1 VIDGQSHKMNKSPMG
16 EDLYEFDYQLPAGRD
31 EMAYYFLV
39 QYQFDTST
47 RPHSQEMYT
56 EIFHTKIARRYV
68 LSLEVNRGPVGARVN
83 VLGRGFTAQDT
94 VYLDNQPAR
103 TVYESPNSISFFIPA
118 VPANRNYKVML
129 GGTSGNSFVGT
140 LRVDPSNVQVFPTS
154 LTLHSGEVQNLTF
167 TLPYAATAGGLLL
180 DVTTD
185 VPESVIMPEVVVP
198 AGQSSVS
205 VPVQLSNW
213 HPLTWISHML
223 DCQLYGLNPGGH
235 HLTNVLLHTAT
246 AILLFLVL
254 RRMTGFLWRSAF
266 VAAVFAIH
274 PLRVESV
281 AWVAERKDVE
291 RTVLHADPL
300 GVCPLCGAVGCRGGK

>member
-1 VIDGQSHKMNKSPMG
+1 MHTKPLSLARKFLLGLAALLGLVLLTGCDMALTRITPDSLPENPSQLYTITLRATPKAGSIIKDSITPFLVIDGQSHKMNKSPMG
-16 EDLYEFDYQLPAGRD
+16 EDLYEFDYQLPTGRD

-47 RPHSQEMYT
+47 RPHNQEMYT

-83 VLGRGFTAQDT
+83 VLGRGFAAQDT
-94 VYLDNQPAR
+94 VYLDNQPTR

-118 VPANRNYKVML
+118 VPANHNYKVML
-129 GGTSGNSFVGT
+129 GGLSGNSFVGT

-167 TLPYAATAGGLLL
+167 SLPYAATAGGLLL

-205 VPVQLSNW
+205 IPVQ
-213 HPLTWISHML
+213 
-223 DCQLYGLNPGGH
+223 
-235 HLTNVLLHTAT
+235 
-246 AILLFLVL
+246 
-254 RRMTGFLWRSAF
+254 
-266 VAAVFAIH
+266 
-274 PLRVESV
+274 
-281 AWVAERKDVE
+281 
-291 RTVLHADPL
+291 
-300 GVCPLCGAVGCRGGK
+300 GGKKGSGNLSLKGYGPSGEILVPITVQ

>member
-1 VIDGQSHKMNKSPMG
+1 MHTKPLSLARKFLLGLAALLGLVLLTGCDMTLTRITPDSLPENPSQLYTITLRATPKAASIIKDSITSFLVIDGQSHKMNKSPMG
-16 EDLYEFDYQLPAGRD
+16 EDLYEFDYQLPNGRD

-39 QYQFDTST
+39 QYQFETSV
-47 RPHSQEMYT
+47 RPRRQEIYT

-83 VLGRGFTAQDT
+83 VLGRGFAAQDT
-94 VYLDNQPAR
+94 VYLDNQPTR

-118 VPANRNYKVML
+118 VPASRNYKVML

-154 LTLHSGEVQNLTF
+154 LTLHSGEVQTLTF

-205 VPVQLSNW
+205 VPVQ
-213 HPLTWISHML
+213 
-223 DCQLYGLNPGGH
+223 
-235 HLTNVLLHTAT
+235 
-246 AILLFLVL
+246 
-254 RRMTGFLWRSAF
+254 
-266 VAAVFAIH
+266 
-274 PLRVESV
+274 
-281 AWVAERKDVE
+281 
-291 RTVLHADPL
+291 
-300 GVCPLCGAVGCRGGK
+300 GGKKGSGNLSLKGYGPSGEILVPITVQ

>member
-1 VIDGQSHKMNKSPMG
+1 MHTKPLPLARKFFLGLATLLGLVLLTGCDMTLTRITPDSLPENPSQLYTITLRATPKARSIIKDSITPLLVIDGQSHKMNKSPMG
-16 EDLYEFDYQLPAGRD
+16 EDLYEFDYQLPGGRD

-39 QYQFDTST
+39 QYQFDTSV
-47 RPHSQEMYT
+47 RPHSQVMYT

-83 VLGRGFTAQDT
+83 VLGRGFAAQDT

-118 VPANRNYKVML
+118 VPASRNYKVML

-154 LTLHSGEVQNLTF
+154 LTLHGGEVQNLTF
-167 TLPYAATAGGLLL
+167 TLPYTATAGGLLL

-185 VPESVIMPEVVVP
+185 VPESVIMAEVVVP

-205 VPVQLSNW
+205 VPVQ
-213 HPLTWISHML
+213 
-223 DCQLYGLNPGGH
+223 
-235 HLTNVLLHTAT
+235 
-246 AILLFLVL
+246 
-254 RRMTGFLWRSAF
+254 
-266 VAAVFAIH
+266 
-274 PLRVESV
+274 
-281 AWVAERKDVE
+281 
-291 RTVLHADPL
+291 
-300 GVCPLCGAVGCRGGK
+300 GGKKGSGNLLLKGYGPSGEILVPITVQ

>member
-1 VIDGQSHKMNKSPMG
+1 MHTKPLSLARKFLLGLATLFGLVLLTGCDMTLTRITPDSLPENPSQIYTITLRATPKARSIIKDSITSFLVIDGQSHKMNKSPMG
-16 EDLYEFDYQLPAGRD
+16 EDLYEFDYQLPSGRD

-39 QYQFDTST
+39 QYQYDTSV

-83 VLGRGFTAQDT
+83 VLGRGFAAQDT

-118 VPANRNYKVML
+118 VPASRNYKVML

-154 LTLHSGEVQNLTF
+154 LTLHGGEVQNLTF
-167 TLPYAATAGGLLL
+167 TLPYTATAGGLLL

-205 VPVQLSNW
+205 VPVQ
-213 HPLTWISHML
+213 
-223 DCQLYGLNPGGH
+223 
-235 HLTNVLLHTAT
+235 
-246 AILLFLVL
+246 
-254 RRMTGFLWRSAF
+254 
-266 VAAVFAIH
+266 
-274 PLRVESV
+274 
-281 AWVAERKDVE
+281 
-291 RTVLHADPL
+291 
-300 GVCPLCGAVGCRGGK
+300 GGKKGSGNLSLKGFGPSGEILVPITVQ

>member
-1 VIDGQSHKMNKSPMG
+1 MHTKPLSLARKFLLGLAALLGLVLLTGCDMALTRITPDSLPENPSQLYTITLRATPKAGSIIKDSITPFLVIDGQSHKMNKSPMG
-16 EDLYEFDYQLPAGRD
+16 EDLYEYDYQLPNGRD

-47 RPHSQEMYT
+47 RPHNQEMYT

-83 VLGRGFTAQDT
+83 VLGRGFAAQDT
-94 VYLDNQPAR
+94 VYLDNQPTR

-118 VPANRNYKVML
+118 VPANHNYKVML
-129 GGTSGNSFVGT
+129 GGLSGNSFVGT

-167 TLPYAATAGGLLL
+167 SLPYAATAGGLLL

-205 VPVQLSNW
+205 VPVQ
-213 HPLTWISHML
+213 
-223 DCQLYGLNPGGH
+223 
-235 HLTNVLLHTAT
+235 
-246 AILLFLVL
+246 
-254 RRMTGFLWRSAF
+254 
-266 VAAVFAIH
+266 
-274 PLRVESV
+274 
-281 AWVAERKDVE
+281 
-291 RTVLHADPL
+291 
-300 GVCPLCGAVGCRGGK
+300 GGKKGSGNLSLKGYGPSGEILVPITVQ